1 MRGFIAGI
9 LLFMTIASITT
20 AAVPSR
26 ALAADSPNP
35 IIVSLPRENEPY
47 SFVSMFGEPSGLLVD
62 IWRLWGEKVGRD
74 IKFRMGEWP
83 DLLTDVR
90 SGQSQ
95 IHGGLFRSATRS
107 LLLDFGPAL
116 FPSRGVIIMASG
128 ANADMDS
135 TPAPVIA
142 TLKGTILET
151 HLRTRYP
158 TLRLLSLA
166 SFKDMIMAVGGG
178 LAQGVAGPLLPLI
191 SAIDR
196 LGLNEKFSTEPFP
209 LLEDTLRPGVR
220 KGDMDTLELV
230 EQGMAQIPRA
240 ELIALEEYWVR
251 VPAMRET
258 NRVRRPLN
266 LSTHERQ
273 WLETHSRWRVGFL
286 KDGAPLAFTNKQ
298 GQFDGISADILRA
311 VAGILGVEIVP
322 HPEASTRNLST
333 DLATQ
338 QIDVVPFSEKLPPVH
353 ENTHQH
359 SLLFYLPLDVVTR
372 ANAGFS
378 VTSPRDLAK
387 KTVAVLAYPGV
398 AIQLEKLV
406 PNAIV
411 VPLQVMDDAL
421 NGLRSGRYDAVVGL
435 SVSVSFFLT
444 NGERNDLRHTRLP
457 DLRYAAQIAFR
468 SDWPELPRIFE
479 KAYESIPYTNLLEM
493 AQRWG
498 SLRLE
503 KDIDWERI
511 KQVGGVVALLV
522 GSFLCVILI
531 ANHRLARE
539 SQATQIALSTLRQRE
554 RQLKTVMDNQP
565 SMVMLIDTAG
575 RYILVNRQF
584 ERFIGR
590 PAEEMIGKQNEDNL
604 PPEIAATAT
613 LADAEVLKT
622 GEPLTSEESYRN
634 ASGDLRDL
642 DTCKVPLKDDNGN
655 IFGIV
660 ITATDITERR
670 KAERQAL
677 RTQTEMAQIF
687 NAAGSAMR
695 VLDTNHIVLQANDAF
710 LKLHGFCRE
719 EVIGVRC
726 SDYTQN
732 SEKCATCA
740 VTRVLN
746 GAPKAAETTMRRRKN
761 GDEIYCD
768 VVATPFLSPEGE
780 LLGAIEDCR
789 DVTELVKSQ
798 RAMQQ
803 AALAA
808 EEANRAK
815 SEFLANMS
823 HEIRTPMNAVIG
835 MAYLALQTKL
845 TGKQHSYLSSIKDSA
860 KSLLRI
866 INDILDFSKIEAGRM
881 DIENVGFELDEVLQ
895 GLASLDIVKLAESK
909 VELLIDVEPDVP
921 FTLMGDPLRLGQVL
935 INLVG
940 NAIKFTD
947 QGEVCVR
954 VQRCGGAVGNK
965 ITLLFSIR
973 DTGVGMSEEQKQK
986 LFHAFSQAD
995 MSTTRRFGG
1004 TGLGLSISKRLVEMM
1019 GGTITVESTPDQG
1032 STFLFTASFD
1042 LPPAG
1047 HATLPEV
1054 QELSGLRALVVNSDS
1069 AQREKLGQTLAG
1081 LGLQY
1086 GEAADCT
1093 QGARVAA
1100 KAAKA
1105 GMAYEVALID
1115 CNQSEKINLKAAARI
1130 KKLQNMPVIILTGIH
1145 NLGKLNTQATALGIN
1160 HVLCKPVCRTT
1171 LLRAIQEATRRNQP
1185 AEDNL
1190 LVSNEL
1196 PRFIE
1201 GLEGQRVLL
1210 AEDNEINQIVAKEL
1224 LEGMGLVVDIADNG
1238 RIAVDM
1244 IYKGAYAAV
1253 FMDIQMPE
1261 MDGFEATRM
1270 VRATPGFRHLPI
1282 IALTAHGMVGDREKC
1297 LKAGM
1302 NDHISKPIDPTALT
1316 EVAMRW
1322 CHKSGGDSLQQT
1334 IDL

>member
-9 LLFMTIASITT
+9 LLFMAIASITT

-590 PAEEMIGKQNEDNL
+590 PAEDMIGKQNEDNL

-881 DIENVGFELDEVLQ
+881 DMEYLDFNLEEVLL
-895 GLASLDIVKLAESK
+895 GLSSLDTTKSGGKNI
-909 VELLIDVEPDVP
+909 ELLLRIDREVP
-921 FTLMGDPLRLGQVL
+921 LFFKGDPLRLGQVL

-954 VQRCGGAVGNK
+954 VQRCGAVGNK

-1190 LVSNEL
+1190 LASNEL

-1244 IYKGAYAAV
+1244 ICKGAYAAV

-1270 VRATPGFRHLPI
+1270 IRATPGFRHLPI

-1302 NDHISKPIDPTALT
+1302 NDHISKPIDPTALA

-1322 CHKSGGDSLQQT
+1322 CRKSGGDSLQQT

>member
-9 LLFMTIASITT
+9 LLFMAISSITS
-20 AAVPSR
+20 AAFPAR
-26 ALAADSPNP
+26 ALAADRQPP
-35 IIVSLPRENEPY
+35 VIISLSRANEPY

-74 IKFRMGEWP
+74 VKFRMGEWQ
-83 DLLTDVR
+83 DLMADVR

-95 IHGGLFRSATRS
+95 IHGGLFRSSARS
-107 LLLDFGPAL
+107 QVLDFGPAL

-128 ANADMDS
+128 VSADIENS
-135 TPAPVIA
+135 PAPVIA

-151 HLRTRYP
+151 YLRTRYP
-158 TLRLLSLA
+158 ALRLLSLA

-191 SAIDR
+191 SVIDR
-196 LGLNEKFSTEPFP
+196 LGLNEKFSTEPLP
-209 LLEDTLRPGVR
+209 LIEDTLRPGMR
-220 KGDMDTLELV
+220 KGDATTLELV

-251 VPAMRET
+251 VPAMREI

-266 LSTHERQ
+266 LSPLERQ
-273 WLETHSRWRVGFL
+273 WLESHSRWRVGFI

-322 HPEASTRNLST
+322 HPEVSSRNLSA

-338 QIDVVPFSEKLPPVH
+338 QIDVVPFSERLPQVH
-353 ENTHQH
+353 ENTYLR

-372 ANAGFS
+372 ANASFS
-378 VTSPRDLAK
+378 VTSPSDLAK

-398 AIQLEKLV
+398 AAQLEKLL
-406 PNAIV
+406 PSAIV
-411 VPLQVMDDAL
+411 VPLQVTDDAL
-421 NGLRSGRYDAVVGL
+421 DGLRSGRYDAVVGL
-435 SVSVSFFLT
+435 SVSISFFLT

-468 SDWPELPRIFE
+468 ADWPELPGIFE
-479 KAYESIPYTNLLEM
+479 KAYESIPYANLLEM

-503 KDIDWERI
+503 KEIDWERI
-511 KQVGGVVALLV
+511 KQVGGVFALLAV
-522 GSFLCVILI
+522 SFLCVVLI
-531 ANHRLARE
+531 ANHRLTRE
-539 SQATQIALSTLRQRE
+539 SQATQIALSALRLRE

-565 SMVMLIDTAG
+565 SMVMLIDTTG
-575 RYILVNRQF
+575 KFILVNRQF
-584 ERFIGR
+584 ELFSGFSADAI
-590 PAEEMIGKQNEDNL
+590 IGKRNEDIL
-604 PPEIAATAT
+604 PPEVAHSATST
-613 LADAEVLKT
+613 DEDVLRT
-622 GEPLTSEESYRN
+622 GEPLTRQESYNN
-634 ASGDLRDL
+634 AAGDLRDL
-642 DTCKVPLKDDNGN
+642 EICKVPLKDDNGN

-687 NAAGSAMR
+687 NAAGSGMR
-695 VLDTNHIVLQANDAF
+695 VLDTSRVILQANDAF
-710 LKLHGFCRE
+710 LKLHGFTRE
-719 EVIGVRC
+719 EIIGIKC
-726 SDYTQN
+726 SNHTHTPD
-732 SEKCATCA
+732 KCPTCA

-746 GAPKAAETTMRRRKN
+746 GAPKAAETTVHRCKN
-761 GDEIYCD
+761 GEEIYCD
-768 VVATPFLSPEGE
+768 IVATPFLSPEGE
-780 LLGAIEDCR
+780 LLGVIEDCR
-789 DVTELVKSQ
+789 DVTDLVESQ
-798 RAMQQ
+798 KAMQK

-835 MAYLALQTKL
+835 MSYLALQTKL
-845 TGKQHSYLSSIKDSA
+845 TGKQHSYLSSIRDSA

-881 DIENVGFELDEVLQ
+881 DIEHVDFELDEVLQ

-909 VELLIDVEPDVP
+909 VELRIDVEPDVP

-954 VQRCGGAVGNK
+954 VQRSQAHGNQM
-965 ITLLFSIR
+965 TLLFSIS

-1019 GGTITVESTPDQG
+1019 GGTISVESKPDQG
-1032 STFLFTASFD
+1032 STFCFTACFG
-1042 LPPAG
+1042 LPPADI
-1047 HATLPEV
+1047 ATLPEARA
-1054 QELSGLRALVVNSDS
+1054 LSGLRVLVIKSDS
-1069 AQREKLGQTLAG
+1069 VQRAKLGQMLSG

-1100 KAAKA
+1100 KAATA
-1105 GMAYEVALID
+1105 GMAYEIALID
-1115 CNQSEKINLKAAARI
+1115 CSPAEKINLKAAARL
-1130 KKLQNMPVIILTGIH
+1130 KKMQGMPVIITAGVH
-1145 NLGKLNTQATALGIN
+1145 NLGKLNAQAAALGID
-1160 HVLCKPVCRTT
+1160 HIFCKPVCRTT
-1171 LLRAIQEATRRNQP
+1171 LLRAIYEATRSNRQT
-1185 AEDNL
+1185 EETL
-1190 LVSNEL
+1190 LTENEL
-1196 PRFIE
+1196 PRFVE

-1244 IYKGAYAAV
+1244 LAKGAAYAAV

-1261 MDGFEATRM
+1261 MDGFEATRII
-1270 VRATPGFRHLPI
+1270 RATPGFRLLPI

-1302 NDHISKPIDPTALT
+1302 DDHISKPIDPTALA
-1316 EVAMRW
+1316 EIASRW
-1322 CHKSGGDSLQQT
+1322 CRKAGADASG
-1334 IDL
+1334 I